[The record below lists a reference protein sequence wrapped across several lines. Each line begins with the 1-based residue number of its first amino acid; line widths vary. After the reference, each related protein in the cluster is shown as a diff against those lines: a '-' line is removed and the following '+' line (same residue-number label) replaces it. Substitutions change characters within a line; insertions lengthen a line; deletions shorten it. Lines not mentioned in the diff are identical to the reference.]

1 MGLAQVSIKR
11 PVGIAMAFIAVVIL
25 GLLSFSRLP
34 VDLLPDIAYPKLIIY
49 TSYPDVAPSE
59 VERFITVPIEG
70 AVGKVPGRERTESS
84 SREGTSLVTLRFA
97 WGTNM
102 DFAALN
108 VREALDGLTGSLPQE
123 AQRPTVLRTDP
134 RSEPIL
140 AISVAG
146 AGLWDL
152 KELSESVF
160 RRRLEQID
168 GVAQAAVTGGLER
181 EIHVDVDPAK
191 LDAFNVTIDQIGA
204 ALKAANVSAPS
215 GTVLRGRFRY
225 ALRTLGEF
233 QRVDQLQSIVVSQ
246 QTGNA
251 QGQSPGRVLLSD
263 VATVE
268 DGYLERE
275 SIARFNGKEAVGL
288 LIFKESGANTVKV
301 AEQVDVVLGQL
312 RSQYP
317 QLSVEVASS
326 QAGFV
331 SDAIANLVQEMI
343 LGAILAFLVL
353 VVFLRDARYPL
364 AISLAIPISIIGS
377 FALLQMFGMSINI
390 MTLGGLA
397 LGTGMLVDNSIV
409 VIENIFRHREEK
421 GLIASVAAA
430 TGTQE
435 VQRAIV
441 ASTITTIAVFGPI
454 IYVQGVAGQLFAALS
469 LAVTFSLMMSMIVA
483 ITLLPAIAARWGV
496 QNERT
501 VHKGAIRNALDA
513 PLRAFDRGWARF
525 EDLYHTCLEI
535 ALANRWPVIGG
546 SLVIIA
552 ATVTFAMSL
561 PRSVLPDVD
570 QGEFRA
576 RVIMPR
582 GTPLAETERIATT
595 VERTLRGDPAIA
607 AVFSR
612 IGRQVALEG
621 ITDEESGPH
630 TALLEVRL
638 KPGHATSD
646 ALNRIRPKL
655 PALDGG
661 SIALETGHATALGKL
676 LGGGEAD
683 LSVRVRGD
691 NLDTAIAYANRVQAR
706 LVNMPQLHN
715 VRVASENGQPEYQ
728 VEIDREAAAA
738 FGVTPD
744 EIANTVANYMRG
756 NSSTEFVAFDR
767 KVPIIVRLPD
777 KARQDLATMQ
787 MLRVKGVPLGNL
799 IHIREALGPVEI
811 QRVDQ
816 ARVVPVYADV
826 AGTDVKKAVTA
837 IKGVLETTPPPGD
850 MRVEIGGE
858 NEEMTKSFRD
868 LAIAF
873 ALAVVLVYMI
883 LAAEFESL
891 LHPFTVMLAV
901 PLSLIGAFVAL
912 WIFGSGVN
920 AVSLIGL
927 IILVGIVDNDAVV
940 KIDFINQCRAQGMTT
955 REAIYEAGRAR
966 LRPIVMNSITTM
978 LAIMPMMFG
987 IGAGASLQAP
997 MAVAVFGGLLTATAL
1012 TVLVIPVCYEMFDEL
1027 QTKLFGAHSVHAMGA
1042 SSEIPTATSQPAA
1055 PQPAGD

>member
-1 MGLAQVSIKR
+1 MSIARASIRR
-11 PVGIAMAFIAVVIL
+11 PVAIAMAFIAIVVL
-25 GLLSFSRLP
+25 GILSFSRLP

-49 TSYPDVAPSE
+49 TTYPGVAPSE
-59 VERFITVPIEG
+59 IERFITLPIEG

-108 VREALDGLTGSLPQE
+108 VREQLDGLTGTLPLE
-123 AQRPTVLRTDP
+123 AKRPTVLRTDP

-146 AGLWDL
+146 ASLWDL

-181 EIHVDVDPAK
+181 EIHVDVDPAQ
-191 LDAFNVTIDQIGA
+191 LDALGVTIDEIGN
-204 ALKAANVSAPS
+204 ALRNANVSAPS

-233 QRVDQLQSIVVSQ
+233 QRVDQLKNIVVSQ

-251 QGQSPGRVLLSD
+251 QGQVPGRVLLSD

-268 DGYLERE
+268 DGYAERE
-275 SIARFNGKEAVGL
+275 SIARYNGKEAVGL
-288 LIFKESGANTVKV
+288 LVFKESGANTVRV
-301 AEQVDVVLGQL
+301 AEKVDEVLAQL
-312 RSQYP
+312 RQQYP
-317 QLSVEVASS
+317 NLTVDVASS

-377 FALLQMFGMSINI
+377 FALLQLFGMSINI

-421 GLIASVAAA
+421 GLLAAA
-430 TGTQE
+430 AAAAGTEE
-435 VQRAIV
+435 VQRAII
-441 ASTITTIAVFGPI
+441 ASTLTTIAVFGPI

-469 LAVTFSLMMSMIVA
+469 LAVTFSLMMSMVVA
-483 ITLLPAIAARWGV
+483 ITLLPAIAARWDV
-496 QNERT
+496 HSERT
-501 VHKGAIRNALDA
+501 VHSGWIRNAFDA
-513 PLRAFDRGWARF
+513 PLRAFDRLWEKF
-525 EDLYHTCLEI
+525 EHVYHSCLEL
-535 ALANRWPVIGG
+535 ALAHRWPTIFA
-546 SLVIIA
+546 SLLIIVA
-552 ATVTFAMSL
+552 SGLLAWSL
-561 PRSVLPDVD
+561 PRSVLPEVD

-576 RVIMPR
+576 RLQMPR
-582 GTPLAETERIATT
+582 GTPIEETERIATSIESMIRADKG
-595 VERTLRGDPAIA
+595 VD

-621 ITDEESGPH
+621 VSDEETGMH

-638 KPGHATSD
+638 KSGNATND
-646 ALNRIRPKL
+646 VLARIRPKL
-655 PALDGG
+655 PTIAGG
-661 SIALETGHATALGKL
+661 TVALETGHATALGKL
-676 LGGGEAD
+676 LGGGESD
-683 LSVRVRGD
+683 LAVRIRGE
-691 NLDTAIAYANRVQAR
+691 NLDTAMAYATRVQDR
-706 LVNMPQLHN
+706 LRSMPQLHN
-715 VRVASENGQPEYQ
+715 VHVGGEVGQPEYE
-728 VEIDREAAAA
+728 VEIDRDAAAA
-738 FGVTPD
+738 FGVTP
-744 EIANTVANYMRG
+744 EEVSSTVKNYMRG
-756 NSSTEFVAFDR
+756 QMPTEFVAFDR
-767 KVPIIVRLPD
+767 KVPIMVRLPD
-777 KARQDLATMQ
+777 NARQNLATMQ
-787 MLRVKGVPLGNL
+787 LLRVKGVPLSDL
-799 IHIREALGPVEI
+799 IHVREALGPVEI

-816 ARVVPVYADV
+816 SRVVPVYADV

-837 IKGVLETTPPPGD
+837 IKGALATSPAPKD

-858 NEEMTKSFRD
+858 NEEMTRSFRD
-868 LAIAF
+868 LGIAF
-873 ALAVVLVYMI
+873 SLAVLLVYMI

-901 PLSLIGAFVAL
+901 PLSLIGAFIAL
-912 WIFGSGVN
+912 WMFGSGIN

-940 KIDFINQCRAQGMTT
+940 KIDFINQCRAQGMNT
-955 REAIYEAGRAR
+955 RDAIYEAGRAR

-978 LAIMPMMFG
+978 LAILPMMFG

-1012 TVLVIPVCYEMFDEL
+1012 TLLVIPVCYEMFDEL
-1027 QTKLFGAHSVHAMGA
+1027 QVRLFGPTHVHAMNA
-1042 SSEIPTATSQPAA
+1042 PSEMPANSLA
-1055 PQPAGD
+1055 PAGD